1 MLRDALAPGGLVVM
15 VDDGI
20 RDGDGTE
27 HFADDPTGGGE
38 HRRLPDGRDFTIVK
52 MAYAPRDLE
61 ARLAA
66 IGWGAA
72 VTVLPPATY
81 VLTAQPK

>member
-1 MLRDALAPGGLVVM
+1 M

-20 RDGDGTE
+20 RDDEGTE
-27 HFADDPTGGGE
+27 QFADDPTGGGE
-38 HRRLPDGRDFTIVK
+38 QRQLPDGREFTIVK

-66 IGWGAA
+66 IGWDAT

-81 VLTAQPK
+81 VLRAQPN